1 MGVKANEINNIV
13 IKGNNRISN
22 EAITI
27 FSDIEIGNQIT
38 NKKLN
43 DIIINLYE
51 TNFFEDVSVNF
62 SNGDL
67 LISVVESPIIDNV
80 EFLGIKAEKIKNG
93 LNSFIN
99 LKSRSSYNEFLIL
112 KILD

>member
-22 EAITI
+22 DTITI
-27 FSDIEIGNQIT
+27 FSDIEIGNKIN

-51 TNFFEDVSVNF
+51 TNFFEDVSVIF
-62 SNGDL
+62 QM
-67 LISVVESPIIDNV
+67 V
-80 EFLGIKAEKIKNG
+80 
-93 LNSFIN
+93 
-99 LKSRSSYNEFLIL
+99 IL
-112 KILD
+112 

>member
-22 EAITI
+22 DTITI
-27 FSDIEIGNQIT
+27 FSDIEIGNKIN

-67 LISVVESPIIDNV
+67 IISS
-80 EFLGIKAEKIKNG
+80 
-93 LNSFIN
+93 
-99 LKSRSSYNEFLIL
+99 
-112 KILD
+112 